1 MILRRRP
8 SHGGGDVRDAAAS
21 DAGAGSPSGP
31 GDARVVRDDAPG
43 AADHA
48 PAGEGPGA
56 GAGAAGAAPG
66 PAGAVVAPPDPGG
79 SAGTPK
85 RRFSLRWR
93 LTLLTAG
100 IVAAAMALMT
110 GTAYLTVQATLY
122 REIDE
127 NLTSQATQLL
137 NSPYATEFAIEPA
150 VQAEALKILAPD
162 LDAMFFAR
170 NSVTGRGDVITLAGP
185 ELAVLRGNRLD
196 SLRTD
201 EFTNQRI
208 YAVHDESGSTLVLAQ
223 DMDSTDAILRSL
235 GSVLFGIA
243 AIGIFFALA
252 AGITVATAGLRP
264 VARLRRAAE
273 RVTATDELRPIPVHG
288 EDELALLTR
297 SFNEM
302 LLALQASRQ
311 RQAELVAD
319 AGHELKTPLTSLRT
333 NVELLMMASRPG
345 AMAHIPDEEREALE
359 RDVIAQ
365 IEELSTLVGDLVDL
379 AREDGPQQVFEDVDL
394 SDVVATS
401 LERVERRRPDI
412 TFDVRTSDWFLVGD
426 SAALGRAVLN
436 LMDNAAKWSPEGGTV
451 RVSLV
456 PVSDSLAE
464 LTVADSGPGI
474 PEEDRLKVFE
484 RFYRSIQSRSMPGS
498 GLGLAIVKQVI
509 IRHGGTIV
517 VEDSDD
523 GGTLMRVRLPGSPVP
538 AEPPATGTGA

>member
-8 SHGGGDVRDAAAS
+8 ATGGGRDAREAAAADAGEPQAPADAAAV
-21 DAGAGSPSGP
+21 AP
-31 GDARVVRDDAPG
+31 GDARDDADPV
-43 AADHA
+43 
-48 PAGEGPGA
+48 GER
-56 GAGAAGAAPG
+56 
-66 PAGAVVAPPDPGG
+66 PAGA
-79 SAGTPK
+79 PK

-122 REIDE
+122 REVDE
-127 NLTSQATQLL
+127 NLTTQATQLL

-170 NSVTGRGDVITLAGP
+170 NSVSGRGDVITLAGP
-185 ELAVLRGNRLD
+185 ELAVLRGNRPD

-208 YAVHDESGSTLVLAQ
+208 YAVHDASGATLVLAQ
-223 DMDSTDAILRSL
+223 DMSSTDAVLRSL

-302 LLALQASRQ
+302 LAALQASRQ

-319 AGHELKTPLTSLRT
+319 GGHELKTPLTSLRT
-333 NVELLMMASRPG
+333 NVELLMLASRPG
-345 AMAHIPDEEREALE
+345 AAANIPEEDRRALE
-359 RDVIAQ
+359 ADVIAQ

-379 AREDGPQQVFEDVDL
+379 AREDGPQQVFEEVDL
-394 SDVVATS
+394 ADVVATS
-401 LERVERRRPDI
+401 LERVERRRADV
-412 TFDVRTSDWFLVGD
+412 TFDVRAADWFLVGD

-451 RVSLV
+451 RVRLA
-456 PVSDSLAE
+456 PVGDSLAE
-464 LTVADSGPGI
+464 FTVADSGPGI
-474 PEEDRLKVFE
+474 PEADRLKVFE

-523 GGTLMRVRLPGSPVP
+523 GGTLMRVRLPGTADRDALGEP
-538 AEPPATGTGA
+538 AEPAGGADGAAS